1 MSKNERNS
9 SSEDKEKQKN
19 NNILNRKHSQK
30 KDNNSYTNSSS
41 SEDDE
46 ESKGENQRKNE
57 EEQLNKSTSELRY
70 KLSEIEQEF
79 FIKYIQL
86 KRKGFQCILDCDYFS
101 GVSIFQQCFDL
112 NRKYIK
118 DKIKETDLLINMSIC
133 EYYNGNFNNSLSLIE
148 KAKKVYEKIYSEE
161 VRVTKKEKIH
171 LGLKL
176 FTRSSMAN
184 LSMNNYNGSLSD
196 IKNIINLINLENNCN
211 KKLSYLKN
219 VIYTLFKV
227 DSLINLN
234 FENKLKKSIKRNSI
248 TNNENSDL
256 SFSSKDDEENNNKNN
271 MQEEFMNNNE
281 RIMNDFIF
289 SLKHKNNLV
298 LLNSFL
304 ENGEKYKEKND
315 LTGYYYCIFNRYLI
329 TYNNYI
335 KENDLKNSGEYDLK
349 ELKDRLYKCYENLMG
364 KQLLSQMDDKSKKLS
379 IFLKEFNQKIECSQD
394 IYSILENI
402 EKKLSSKIY
411 NNINNEN
418 NSSYLVKI
426 SLTYS
431 LNNLYK
437 KKSFYEEKI
446 NKIQKHKKNKENI
459 DNKEKEEDDEENENE
474 INEQIKNING
484 LIKEIE
490 KLIYKINNY
499 EIDVSTIKS
508 EKINPHIMDNLEA
521 LFKNLTFIY
530 LKSILYRY
538 FHKFHKK
545 IINMINTEK
554 IEKID
559 KFLDNNYDKITK
571 GMDLVKIN
579 IGSKGHKTHYYN
591 LDDNKN
597 TFNAKE
603 TASQQYPKHSYRFF
617 KDIIKVT
624 YGIKSD
630 NLKKKLLAGRN
641 KDTEAISLLRQP
653 WEFFSIITLKRS
665 LDFYCHDYLMDDK
678 NDKQINNW
686 FYGLKKYTD
695 DNNIGYKIIS
705 VNKFVLNRVKFKF
718 AMILKKAL
726 KEGKILDENNKFS
739 DIILALSSEKG
750 IQNMPFIKLFLFFSK
765 LIDI

>member
-1 MSKNERNS
+1 MSENESNS
-9 SSEDKEKQKN
+9 SIVSKENQKGN
-19 NNILNRKHSQK
+19 NKLNQ
-30 KDNNSYTNSSS
+30 KDNNSYIYSSS
-41 SEDDE
+41 SEDNV
-46 ESKGENQRKNE
+46 ESKGESLRKNE
-57 EEQLNKSTSELRY
+57 EDQLNERTSELQF
-70 KLSEIEQEF
+70 KLSEIEEEF

-86 KRKGFQCILDCDYFS
+86 KRKGFQCILDRDYFS
-101 GVSIFQQCFDL
+101 GVAIFQQCFDL

-161 VRVTKKEKIH
+161 VRVTQKDKIH

-256 SFSSKDDEENNNKNN
+256 SFSSNNDEENNKNN
-271 MQEEFMNNNE
+271 NIGEEFMNSNE

-315 LTGYYYCIFNRYLI
+315 LTGYYYCIFNRFLI
-329 TYNNYI
+329 TYSNYI
-335 KENDLKNSGEYDLK
+335 KENDTKNKGEYELK

-364 KQLLSQMDDKSKKLS
+364 KELLSQMDDKNKKLS
-379 IFLKEFNQKIECSQD
+379 IFLKEFNQKIECAQD
-394 IYSILENI
+394 IFCILEDI

-431 LNNLYK
+431 LNILYK
-437 KKSFYEEKI
+437 KKSLFEEKI
-446 NKIQKHKKNKENI
+446 NKIEKHKKNKENI
-459 DNKEKEEDDEENENE
+459 DNKEKEEDDEENENK
-474 INEQIKNING
+474 INENIKNIDC
-484 LIKEIE
+484 LIKELE

-508 EKINPHIMDNLEA
+508 EKINSTIMDNLEA

-530 LKSILYRY
+530 FKSILYRY

-554 IEKID
+554 MEKID
-559 KFLDNNYDKITK
+559 NFLENNYDKITK

-591 LDDNKN
+591 LDDNNN

-617 KDIIKVT
+617 KDIIKIT

-630 NLKKKLLAGRN
+630 NLKKKLLAGKS

-653 WEFFSIITLKRS
+653 WEFFSIITRKRS
-665 LDFYCHDYLMDDK
+665 LDFYCHDYIMDDK

-695 DNNIGYKIIS
+695 DNNIRYKIIS

-718 AMILKKAL
+718 AMILKNAL
-726 KEGKILDENNKFS
+726 KEGKILDENKKFS
-739 DIILALSSEKG
+739 EIISELSSEKG